1 MTIYCAFCPAEAVR
15 YAVHRKG
22 TDDWSQDHKTP
33 LCCACGEVY
42 ECGSVNPHV
51 EWQNIDSA
59 DNDEEEE

>member
-15 YAVHRKG
+15 HAVHRKG
-22 TDDWSQDHKTP
+22 TDNWSQDHKTP

-59 DNDEEEE
+59 DNDEEA